1 MFVFIEIIER
11 KRNEKGK
18 KKEDSF
24 YLIQG
29 VTKKIYIRKK

>member
-11 KRNEKGK
+11 KRNEKEK
-18 KKEDSF
+18 KKNSF